1 MNQISVEH
9 RVTPAKL
16 DVLGVDEWPIWSK
29 EVSEFD
35 WTYEQME
42 TCYIIEGS
50 AEITSA
56 DGETV
61 KIGEGDLVVFPKG
74 MTCTWKITA
83 AVEKHYLL
91 G

>member
-42 TCYIIEGS
+42 TCY
-50 AEITSA
+50 
-56 DGETV
+56 
-61 KIGEGDLVVFPKG
+61 
-74 MTCTWKITA
+74 M
-83 AVEKHYLL
+83 
-91 G
+91 